1 MKKVILFFLLG
12 IATTVPLLAQDIA
25 VSALGESIGSGST
38 EPSEINGT
46 DLGVGY
52 ISDSTALHASQT
64 YTISNQEAT
73 TLTVS
78 TIQLTGADAGDFSI
92 SGIDLPVDIG
102 MGMSETFT
110 ITFAPTSAYSGG
122 GDATPV
128 DTLREA
134 VVDIASNDPTD
145 SHFTFAI
152 EGYAAG
158 EATVFV
164 ELTINSSDYT
174 DLHGEESF
182 DSLAHYSPDREGNIS
197 NSNEDGSG
205 DNLGL
210 RSHGDT
216 DQGVITISPLGILP
230 NQRWYFYY
238 DDNSVAGY
246 PVRNLSGYAGLGTT
260 MITGV
265 GSNPVTIENAGL
277 DGPYTDYLFYVD
289 RAGQPDTN
297 FPTQFTNI
305 DIPSEY
311 YADTVLLDTKIQL
324 SDGDLDSLNGGAGV
338 YVGTRLEISRTGGAH
353 PEDYFD
359 FVGGTLLSV
368 RNDSIFT
375 GSYYIG
381 KYDHSGHQIT
391 IEFEGSNQAVVSR
404 EMINDII
411 HGVRYHNESGQFDS
425 ALRFTYTF
433 YDGEENQ
440 TAEKLL
446 KPNSRNIFYV
456 NENAS
461 GNDDGSSWANA
472 FTDLQDALLLANAGD
487 QIWMASGTYYP
498 TNTDDRSASFIVSS
512 GISIYGSLPVGAT
525 RVQQQD
531 TARYPTILS
540 GDIGTP
546 GEEADNSYTVVRFG
560 LLDQNTRLSGLTIQ
574 DGNASGGNRLSSE
587 YGGGVFINNSLEGS
601 DAVVFFEQMQ
611 FRNNKAIIDGGGIL
625 SFIPLR
631 LSNCFFKNNYAGRDG
646 GGLATTRTIHI
657 IECTFLENSV
667 VDDGGVMC
675 IDISEA
681 LPSDTVRILG
691 SNFLDNYCDDDGSA
705 IFFDVDASS
714 PWAPVLWFERCI
726 IQGNESDEDGTIYI
740 DEDRD
745 DTLYVTMINSLVA
758 GNWVEDDGAVFDLNG
773 YTKFT
778 SINNSFIGNYAAD
791 DGAVLEMGSSSNVE
805 VWVYNNIWYGNDAD
819 DLGDGI
825 RDGTGGQVFVY
836 NSFIEEGTESRWSP
850 DADEMVNVY
859 TEEDFEDIGLLDF
872 SFEADDD
879 TPTLEGDFR
888 LSEDSPLRNLGDN
901 RFLSHA
907 NLDLYGKDRVWD
919 DTVDLGA
926 YETIPYITPSC
937 RSQVNVT
944 LDAYGQF
951 ELQPNQ
957 VASANYFLTGTSV
970 IVSDDNPGN
979 GNIIDCPGLY
989 RYGLFDPE
997 GELICWGEVLAEDKT
1012 GPVIDSFQ
1020 QKMDVIECVYIDDL
1034 ENNENSI
1041 DPNHPLYI
1049 GQVFFSDN
1057 CGGDCDCEVERK
1069 FFDRVEYLDCPESA
1083 DWGDAYPF
1091 AELHRKFTATDC
1103 EGNQTDT
1110 TLVYTL
1116 FRPDL
1121 DTLNMGDDVNQQV
1134 CELGDDR
1141 DCRRPYWIGCFN
1153 LDGEDGKDRIYLD
1166 EIECNYS
1173 LTVETEEFPICGGKG
1188 VKIEC
1193 RYKVFDW
1200 CAEESDYLFGGEPQI
1215 TKIGDFLA
1223 PVFEN
1228 NATTI
1233 PEVTPTD
1240 ESSNF
1245 GIEAY
1250 RSVSFDSAK
1259 ATVIST
1265 GPVDCTAAFS
1275 LELDALK
1282 ERFGFDIDDCEIADY
1297 SVDIFRWGPEIKY
1310 GIATGDTIWRET
1322 NFPMING
1329 NMAAGIPVGVYALV
1343 IEAFDGCYN
1352 SAEGVVYFI
1361 VKDQI
1366 APVMKCDDD
1375 LNVTLS
1381 TGGYAK
1387 VYAAD
1392 IDEGSWD
1399 NCELD
1404 ELEVRRSVPQA
1415 CIDSGDFDMDDL
1427 VEENGEFFTDWA
1439 EYVEFFCCDLAADVK
1454 IELRGT
1460 DAAVDPLTHMEM
1472 PNRNICWMELTIE
1485 DKVAPVCTDLPTVMT
1500 FCDDPRLDS
1509 LAAFGTPAVPFSN
1522 CGNIVIEE
1530 LDPMQDLDNCGFGDI
1545 IRRYQAVK
1553 NLGAENEQRSAIC
1566 TQEIQVKE
1574 RHDYWIK
1581 FPEDQDANCGDSVAI
1596 NGVEYSEDACDLLAV
1611 SHQDERFSAT
1621 QDPDACYKIFRTY
1634 RVINWCEYDG
1644 EAEPTIVSRD
1654 WDRWNG
1660 ADCTDDY
1667 NVNPSQATDGSG
1679 SPDGDDVPG
1688 NTDIFVIVKRNLGDE
1703 LPDTVYYDNDSD
1715 PTVRTTDNGDTDDPD
1730 TDIVETYWWKVISG
1744 DFDPTEEDYYE
1755 GPSACGTNSV
1765 WANDG
1770 NQFDSDITGNAQ
1782 GDDTDERYGSFGYW
1796 QYTQHIV
1803 VYDNVDPEVTV
1814 SGPDTFCSIS
1824 NVDCAGPVEF
1834 EIVATDLCTDDDAD
1848 VTVTVGLDVGNNGT
1862 VDADVTENLEGTTF
1876 TARYPIGEHRLVI
1889 TANDGCGN
1897 FRSIFKTFVVEDC
1910 KKPAPICINGL
1921 SIELMPSEEDST
1933 GAAMGVWAS
1942 DFLASPIYDC
1952 NGQDDTDTD
1961 ENGNPRV
1968 TKFSINKVGEPVD
1981 EDQTGVIYNC
1991 NDAGQLREVEIHAW
2005 DTEGNHDF
2013 CLTTVQVDDNMGMCT
2028 TPEGEGQITGAIA
2041 TEEALP
2047 VPGVEVQLSGAHS
2060 LMYRTDEMGGYA
2072 FNGLKEDFDF
2082 TVTPHLDRNP
2092 LNGVSTFDLVLIS
2105 KHILGVQPLNSPYKM
2120 IAADVNNSKSV
2131 TTLDLI
2137 QLRKLILNID
2147 TEFSNNTSWRFVDAS
2162 YNFNNPAN
2170 PLAESFPEVKNINNL
2185 NGAELADFVA
2195 IKVGDVNGNANVA
2208 EVRSLAGTF
2217 ALNVAE
2223 QELKAGNEYTID
2235 VTADDLAD
2243 VAGYQFTL
2251 NVANAEIVD
2260 LVYGIASEEHFGV
2273 FAKEG
2278 VITTSWNGE
2287 AGEGVLFSVV
2297 VRATEDTKVSDVL
2310 SISSR
2315 YTAAEAYNTN
2325 DELLG
2330 VALNIDGAV
2339 AEASN
2344 ELFQNNP
2351 NPFKGETVIGFNL
2364 IDATEATIT
2373 VQDVAGR
2380 ILKVVEGDFAKG
2392 YNQVRLS
2399 ATDLPSTGVF
2409 YYTLQAGDFTA
2420 TKKMIIVE

>member
-1 MKKVILFFLLG
+1 MKKVLLSFFPFSLSVVLLHALTGWVQHKAYADLTLLSTDSLTTINEILVSSVRLEKELVEPTGQLKAPWNGVFLPE
-12 IATTVPLLAQDIA
+12 IQSSVAPRFN
-25 VSALGESIGSGST
+25 SALGNYFSSDEFRSSDQDSLIGSC
-38 EPSEINGT
+38 
-46 DLGVGY
+46 DL
-52 ISDSTALHASQT
+52 
-64 YTISNQEAT
+64 
-73 TLTVS
+73 
-78 TIQLTGADAGDFSI
+78 
-92 SGIDLPVDIG
+92 
-102 MGMSETFT
+102 
-110 ITFAPTSAYSGG
+110 
-122 GDATPV
+122 
-128 DTLREA
+128 
-134 VVDIASNDPTD
+134 
-145 SHFTFAI
+145 
-152 EGYAAG
+152 
-158 EATVFV
+158 
-164 ELTINSSDYT
+164 
-174 DLHGEESF
+174 
-182 DSLAHYSPDREGNIS
+182 
-197 NSNEDGSG
+197 
-205 DNLGL
+205 
-210 RSHGDT
+210 
-216 DQGVITISPLGILP
+216 LP
-230 NQRWYFYY
+230 NNCRC
-238 DDNSVAGY
+238 
-246 PVRNLSGYAGLGTT
+246 
-260 MITGV
+260 
-265 GSNPVTIENAGL
+265 
-277 DGPYTDYLFYVD
+277 
-289 RAGQPDTN
+289 
-297 FPTQFTNI
+297 
-305 DIPSEY
+305 
-311 YADTVLLDTKIQL
+311 
-324 SDGDLDSLNGGAGV
+324 
-338 YVGTRLEISRTGGAH
+338 
-353 PEDYFD
+353 
-359 FVGGTLLSV
+359 
-368 RNDSIFT
+368 
-375 GSYYIG
+375 
-381 KYDHSGHQIT
+381 
-391 IEFEGSNQAVVSR
+391 
-404 EMINDII
+404 
-411 HGVRYHNESGQFDS
+411 
-425 ALRFTYTF
+425 
-433 YDGEENQ
+433 
-440 TAEKLL
+440 
-446 KPNSRNIFYV
+446 
-456 NENAS
+456 
-461 GNDDGSSWANA
+461 
-472 FTDLQDALLLANAGD
+472 QD
-487 QIWMASGTYYP
+487 
-498 TNTDDRSASFIVSS
+498 
-512 GISIYGSLPVGAT
+512 
-525 RVQQQD
+525 
-531 TARYPTILS
+531 
-540 GDIGTP
+540 
-546 GEEADNSYTVVRFG
+546 
-560 LLDQNTRLSGLTIQ
+560 
-574 DGNASGGNRLSSE
+574 
-587 YGGGVFINNSLEGS
+587 
-601 DAVVFFEQMQ
+601 
-611 FRNNKAIIDGGGIL
+611 
-625 SFIPLR
+625 
-631 LSNCFFKNNYAGRDG
+631 
-646 GGLATTRTIHI
+646 
-657 IECTFLENSV
+657 
-667 VDDGGVMC
+667 
-675 IDISEA
+675 
-681 LPSDTVRILG
+681 
-691 SNFLDNYCDDDGSA
+691 
-705 IFFDVDASS
+705 
-714 PWAPVLWFERCI
+714 
-726 IQGNESDEDGTIYI
+726 
-740 DEDRD
+740 
-745 DTLYVTMINSLVA
+745 
-758 GNWVEDDGAVFDLNG
+758 
-773 YTKFT
+773 
-778 SINNSFIGNYAAD
+778 
-791 DGAVLEMGSSSNVE
+791 
-805 VWVYNNIWYGNDAD
+805 
-819 DLGDGI
+819 
-825 RDGTGGQVFVY
+825 
-836 NSFIEEGTESRWSP
+836 
-850 DADEMVNVY
+850 
-859 TEEDFEDIGLLDF
+859 
-872 SFEADDD
+872 
-879 TPTLEGDFR
+879 
-888 LSEDSPLRNLGDN
+888 
-901 RFLSHA
+901 
-907 NLDLYGKDRVWD
+907 
-919 DTVDLGA
+919 
-926 YETIPYITPSC
+926 
-937 RSQVNVT
+937 QVNVT
-944 LDAYGQF
+944 LGPDGTYTLG
-951 ELQPNQ
+951 LQQ
-957 VASANYFLTGTSV
+957 VGAGFCLDLEV
-970 IVSDDNPGN
+970 IVNDSQPGN
-979 GNIIDCPGLY
+979 QNIIDCAGTFT
-989 RYGLFDPE
+989 YGIFDPA
-997 GELICWGEVLAEDKT
+997 GELVCWGEVRVEDKT
-1012 GPVIDSFQ
+1012 PPSFKPQLRRADQYLALYQNWENERQPDFMAFRMEADSIVL
-1020 QKMDVIECVYIDDL
+1020 D
-1034 ENNENSI
+1034 S
-1041 DPNHPLYI
+1041 
-1049 GQVFFSDN
+1049 VFFDTGFPVNFSADVNPTDGQLYLLAGEARWSGGDGKRNLYRVDLANQSTALVKELPAYDRGGGAVSGPPQAMTFSSNGLLYVIYQRGIIVAHDLVHDTQTLIAEDN
-1057 CGGDCDCEVERK
+1057 DLSQGGVGLAYDDDNNCLLVSTGAPVKVFGVDLSGTVSLLYDDDADEVVDDYLHGIHYLGNDQLLGSNWNEAVYLVDLGQDTILPYGGELPLSVKSITTMPKPLLYCEAISFLRDLDASEKEKYEVLSPTPLVMDNSMDCDCPLEVTDQ
-1069 FFDRVEYLDCPESA
+1069 DRYEYEDCPEDLSF
-1083 DWGDAYPF
+1083 GESYVF
-1091 AELHRKFTATDC
+1091 ARLIRTYQAVDC
-1103 EGNQTDT
+1103 FGNQSDT
-1110 TLVYTL
+1110 TVTIPLRRPGISTLIKPGDVTEQRCSLSETAVPEVY
-1116 FRPDL
+1116 
-1121 DTLNMGDDVNQQV
+1121 
-1134 CELGDDR
+1134 
-1141 DCRRPYWIGCFN
+1141 PYWITN
-1153 LDGEDGKDRIYLD
+1153 YPTADGDYRLQLD
-1166 EIECNYS
+1166 EVDCNYAV
-1173 LTVETEEFPICGGKG
+1173 TVEEDEFPICGGTG
-1188 VKIEC
+1188 VKIV
-1193 RYKVFDW
+1193 RYFKVFDW
-1200 CAEESDYLFGGEPQI
+1200 CAEKSRYIDTVVIKVGDFEPPAVQGNAQYSGQELVGRLLARFKDSQSDLRALLPSSFDFSGDVEDNRKISDGGHDMYDGGNVLNTNLATEIPYSNDQVATHPGWGEGFYATLDAPGIWFLGVELQDVSFFEITGDLGADSNGSVRGYTLDYVASDGSKQFSYVKQVSEEEDDPTVNHLIILDGKSAVQDFSKDTNSDQHRISGLSGETILLHLVFAGRADNGDSYLFSKSEVEDFFQAVVEEVLVPARNVGVEP
-1215 TKIGDFLA
+1215 
-1223 PVFEN
+1223 V
-1228 NATTI
+1228 
-1233 PEVTPTD
+1233 V
-1240 ESSNF
+1240 
-1245 GIEAY
+1245 
-1250 RSVSFDSAK
+1250 V
-1259 ATVIST
+1259 ST
-1265 GPVDCTAAFS
+1265 GPIDCTAAFRI
-1275 LELDALK
+1275 DDLK
-1282 ERFGFDIDDCEIADY
+1282 SMEEQFGFSVTDCGTVDFSVEILEYAPK
-1297 SVDIFRWGPEIKY
+1297 VLHGFPL
-1310 GIATGDTIWRET
+1310 GDSAWRKT
-1322 NFPMING
+1322 NYPTING
-1329 NMAAGIPVGVYALV
+1329 MAMGIPVGVYRLAIDL
-1343 IEAFDGCYN
+1343 FDGCYN
-1352 SAEGVVYFI
+1352 TSRIVVPFA
-1361 VKDQI
+1361 VKDLI

-2185 NGAELADFVA
+2185 DGEELADFVA
-2195 IKVGDVNGNANVA
+2195 IKVGDVNGSALGGA
-2208 EVRSLAGTF
+2208 KPRSSQTLVLQMPA
-2217 ALNVAE
+2217 
-2223 QELKAGNEYTID
+2223 QELEAGQEYRIP
-2235 VTADDLAD
+2235 VTTEQLAEIQ
-2243 VAGYQFTL
+2243 GYQLTL
-2251 NVANAEIVD
+2251 EVDPAMAEIVD
-2260 LVYGIASEEHFGV
+2260 VEYGTAKTEHMGI
-2273 FAKEG
+2273 FAERG
-2278 VITTSWNGE
+2278 IVTSSWNNPR
-2287 AGEGVLFSVV
+2287 AGRSSSEGPSSHLLTLVL
-2297 VRATEDTKVSDVL
+2297 RARSDGSLREVL
-2310 SISSR
+2310 RISSH
-2315 YTAAEAYNTN
+2315 YTVAEAYDAHNQLM
-2325 DELLG
+2325 E
-2330 VALNIDGAV
+2330 VALQVGEKRATGRM
-2339 AEASN
+2339 
-2344 ELFQNNP
+2344 ELYQNVP
-2351 NPFKGETVIGFNL
+2351 NPFREETVIGFFL
-2364 IDATEATIT
+2364 PEGGEAELVIRDG
-2373 VQDVAGR
+2373 QGR
-2380 ILKVVEGDFAKG
+2380 WLRRIEGDYAAG
-2392 YNQVRLS
+2392 YHEVHIDCAQ
-2399 ATDLPSTGVF
+2399 LPAGLLH
-2409 YYTLQAGDFTA
+2409 YTLRQGESTLSR
-2420 TKKMIIVE
+2420 TMVLQR